1 MIFPEGTRSRTG
13 ELLPFKKGGFLM
25 AIKGQAPIVPVAIS
39 GARRAMEKGSPVIY
53 PVTVTVKIGK
63 PIETDGFEAAERNSL
78 IRQTRSSLESLLGE
92 VTGPP
97 HKTKASTAIT
107 ESHHLK

>member
-1 MIFPEGTRSRTG
+1 
-13 ELLPFKKGGFLM
+13 M

-63 PIETDGFEAAERNSL
+63 PIETDEFKATERNSL
-78 IRQTRSSLESLLGE
+78 IRQTRSSLESLLGG
-92 VTGPP
+92 VTDHP
-97 HKTKASTAIT
+97 HKTKASRVIT
-107 ESHHLK
+107 GSHRLQ